1 MTLTCYD
8 IINTQKKIL
17 KQTSVSQAQYIQNV
31 SSLNSTIN
39 NTNEGVKFNS
49 YDRYLN
55 KKKGKVLANQGK
67 ITSTALKGNKT
78 QTGNNSLAVITLIN
92 CALPS
97 CCKPNPAATKPI
109 RPVSTG
115 TTPNTQALV
124 INAFLSCPFLVL
136 NVLCQND

>member
-67 ITSTALKGNKT
+67 ITKTALKGNKT
-78 QTGNNSLAVITLIN
+78 QNVSLT
-92 CALPS
+92 S
-97 CCKPNPAATKPI
+97 K
-109 RPVSTG
+109 
-115 TTPNTQALV
+115 
-124 INAFLSCPFLVL
+124 
-136 NVLCQND
+136 NVNLCSDLECN

>member
-8 IINTQKKIL
+8 IMNTQKKIL

-31 SSLNSTIN
+31 SSLHSKIT

-67 ITSTALKGNKT
+67 ITKTALKGNKT
-78 QTGNNSLAVITLIN
+78 QNVSLT
-92 CALPS
+92 S
-97 CCKPNPAATKPI
+97 K
-109 RPVSTG
+109 
-115 TTPNTQALV
+115 
-124 INAFLSCPFLVL
+124 
-136 NVLCQND
+136 NVNLCSDLACN

>member
-17 KQTSVSQAQYIQNV
+17 KQTSVSQGQYIQNV

-67 ITSTALKGNKT
+67 STSTALKGNKT
-78 QTGNNSLAVITLIN
+78 GSVSLTSKNIN
-92 CALPS
+92 LCS
-97 CCKPNPAATKPI
+97 D
-109 RPVSTG
+109 
-115 TTPNTQALV
+115 LV
-124 INAFLSCPFLVL
+124 CN
-136 NVLCQND
+136 

>member
-78 QTGNNSLAVITLIN
+78 QSVSLTNKNNSL
-92 CALPS
+92 CS
-97 CCKPNPAATKPI
+97 D
-109 RPVSTG
+109 
-115 TTPNTQALV
+115 LV
-124 INAFLSCPFLVL
+124 CN
-136 NVLCQND
+136 

>member
-1 MTLTCYD
+1 MTSSSND

-67 ITSTALKGNKT
+67 ITKTALKGNKIQSISLT
-78 QTGNNSLAVITLIN
+78 NKNNSL
-92 CALPS
+92 CS
-97 CCKPNPAATKPI
+97 D
-109 RPVSTG
+109 
-115 TTPNTQALV
+115 LV
-124 INAFLSCPFLVL
+124 CN
-136 NVLCQND
+136 

>member
-1 MTLTCYD
+1 MTITCYD

-31 SSLNSTIN
+31 SSLNSKIT

-67 ITSTALKGNKT
+67 LTSAALKGNKT
-78 QTGNNSLAVITLIN
+78 SSVSLTSKNVNL
-92 CALPS
+92 CS
-97 CCKPNPAATKPI
+97 D
-109 RPVSTG
+109 
-115 TTPNTQALV
+115 LV
-124 INAFLSCPFLVL
+124 CN
-136 NVLCQND
+136 

>member
-1 MTLTCYD
+1 MTITCYD

-31 SSLNSTIN
+31 SSLHSKIT

-67 ITSTALKGNKT
+67 LTNTALKGNKT
-78 QTGNNSLAVITLIN
+78 QSFSLTNKNNSL
-92 CALPS
+92 CS
-97 CCKPNPAATKPI
+97 D
-109 RPVSTG
+109 
-115 TTPNTQALV
+115 LV
-124 INAFLSCPFLVL
+124 CN
-136 NVLCQND
+136 

>member
-1 MTLTCYD
+1 MTITCYD

-31 SSLNSTIN
+31 SSLNSKIT

-67 ITSTALKGNKT
+67 LTSAALKGNKT
-78 QTGNNSLAVITLIN
+78 SSVSLT
-92 CALPS
+92 S
-97 CCKPNPAATKPI
+97 K
-109 RPVSTG
+109 
-115 TTPNTQALV
+115 
-124 INAFLSCPFLVL
+124 
-136 NVLCQND
+136 NVNLCSDLLCN

>member
-1 MTLTCYD
+1 MTSTSND

-17 KQTSVSQAQYIQNV
+17 KQTSVSQGQYIQNV

-67 ITSTALKGNKT
+67 LTSTALKGNKT
-78 QTGNNSLAVITLIN
+78 SSVSLT
-92 CALPS
+92 S
-97 CCKPNPAATKPI
+97 K
-109 RPVSTG
+109 
-115 TTPNTQALV
+115 NT
-124 INAFLSCPFLVL
+124 N
-136 NVLCQND
+136 LCSDLLCN

>member
-17 KQTSVSQAQYIQNV
+17 KQTSVSQTQYIQNV

-67 ITSTALKGNKT
+67 MTSAPLKGNKT
-78 QTGNNSLAVITLIN
+78 QSFSLTN
-92 CALPS
+92 
-97 CCKPNPAATKPI
+97 K
-109 RPVSTG
+109 
-115 TTPNTQALV
+115 NT
-124 INAFLSCPFLVL
+124 S
-136 NVLCQND
+136 LCSDLKCN